1 MLDRLSGAF
10 FAVFGVLLLIVVIP
24 QHTEV
29 VGYGWMRPQSLPAAM
44 AIVIA
49 VAGLLVALRPVGE
62 TAFEPR
68 LALRAALYLGVLAAG
83 VWLIALFGFEIV
95 AAPFALAIM
104 LTIGERRP
112 LWLGVGAVAMPLAIW
127 FAVAVLLD
135 RPLP

>member
-10 FAVFGVLLLIVVIP
+10 FAVFGVLLLAVVIP
-24 QHTEV
+24 QHTEE

-44 AIVIA
+44 ALVIA

-68 LALRAALYLGVLAAG
+68 LALRAGLYLGVLVAG
-83 VWLIALFGFEIV
+83 VWLISRFGFEIV
-95 AAPFALAIM
+95 AAPFALAVM
-104 LTIGERRP
+104 LMIGERRV

-127 FAVAVLLD
+127 FAVAVLLG